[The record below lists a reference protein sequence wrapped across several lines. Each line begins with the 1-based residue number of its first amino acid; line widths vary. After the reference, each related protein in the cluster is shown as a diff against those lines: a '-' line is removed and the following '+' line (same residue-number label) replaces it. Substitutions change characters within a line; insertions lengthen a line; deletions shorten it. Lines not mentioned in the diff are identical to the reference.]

1 MSRCIILPYKAGL
14 ESFNNLSKSCALPV
28 EEHNSNAG
36 SLTPELR
43 SLATKSRSAFVR
55 TDTGYRC
62 SEESSR
68 LWSSPTW
75 WPSTSL
81 GPREHTEVCK
91 VTVNWETQVYS
102 LNHAHTHTHTQT
114 RTCEHTHTHGRACT
128 RVHTHTYTHWWQKQD
143 FCCWAWLCSDRT
155 HVTFTWTNPQMSSN
169 GCQVIIFFC
178 LQNISQTWYILPI
191 PIPILHPNY
200 HNSLIIPFCLPF
212 TPSP

>member
-1 MSRCIILPYKAGL
+1 MSRCIILLYKAGL

-43 SLATKSRSAFVR
+43 SLATKSRPAFVR

-102 LNHAHTHTHTQT
+102 LNHAHTHA
-114 RTCEHTHTHGRACT
+114 HTHINTYLTCSLSIHPLMDT
-128 RVHTHTYTHWWQKQD
+128 SWSHTLSIVNNPVTNVMYLFEIKLWVFQ
-143 FCCWAWLCSDRT
+143 RT
-155 HVTFTWTNPQMSSN
+155 LLKSCFWR
-169 GCQVIIFFC
+169 
-178 LQNISQTWYILPI
+178 W
-191 PIPILHPNY
+191 
-200 HNSLIIPFCLPF
+200 
-212 TPSP
+212 